1 MNFSVFDRAQR
12 APFDRAQRAPA
23 SLALTKTGLAFMVC
37 SVLAFSISGK
47 ALAAPANSAA
57 PAVTPNAMATAP
69 IISPAALKT
78 LVDQKA
84 VRVLDIREI
93 FQTDGKTPNYAA
105 GHIPGAVAAPYSSL
119 RGPNANPGRMI
130 SEAEFSKLVSAWG
143 ITPDMHV
150 VFAGTGG
157 DATDFGGAARFYWTF
172 KIAGFKK
179 LSILDGG
186 LGAWMALKYEQ
197 STDTPKITPTQVQ
210 LRFDRAQIVN
220 HTDIAKLLPGLS
232 GKGTDKTA
240 GVSAKPR
247 LLDTRPEEYF
257 TGEDKHPSAARAGT
271 LPGARH
277 FDQEE
282 FFQMNTGKL
291 LPKAELESLAKSA
304 GLITTD
310 DTITFCNTGHWSAT
324 AWFVLSEILGQ
335 TNTRMYPESA
345 IGWSKSKLPMDNEPA
360 RTKLLWRDLKEG
372 VSNLKN

>member
-1 MNFSVFDRAQR
+1 VSTASV
-12 APFDRAQRAPA
+12 
-23 SLALTKTGLAFMVC
+23 T
-37 SVLAFSISGK
+37 
-47 ALAAPANSAA
+47 
-57 PAVTPNAMATAP
+57 P
-69 IISPAALKT
+69 IISPAALKV
-78 LVDQKA
+78 LVDKKA

-130 SEAEFSKLVSAWG
+130 SEAEFSKLVSTWG
-143 ITPDMHV
+143 ITPDTHV

-172 KIAGFKK
+172 KIAGFQK

-186 LGAWMALKYEQ
+186 LGAWMALKYDQ
-197 STDTPKITPTQVQ
+197 STEAPKITPTNVQV
-210 LRFDRAQIVN
+210 RFDRAQIVSHN
-220 HTDIAKLLPGLS
+220 DIAKLLPSLS
-232 GKGTDKTA
+232 GKATPSQPSKL
-240 GVSAKPR
+240 R

-291 LPKAELESLAKSA
+291 LPRAELESLAKSA

-335 TNTRMYPESA
+335 TNTKMYPESA

-360 RTKLLWRDLKEG
+360 RTKILWRDLKEG